1 VRDLIGV
8 LLPSKCLICGQPPQL
23 CCESCRPTPKPHR
36 LERPGL
42 IGYAGIDYSVELAAL
57 LNAYKDRGQLW
68 LEPEL
73 AAIAAGALRHA
84 AEFGTPDFY
93 CYLPSSLSNYRARGY
108 NPALRL
114 LRAARPDRTVP
125 VLRVLRW
132 QRSVLDQSKLGAD
145 ERLENLSGSL
155 SVSLPSQVRPAR
167 TVLFDDVLTTGATAR
182 AAVEALEAAGAQVS
196 AVCVLADV
204 RQRFPPSGN
213 RAYFSS

>member
-1 VRDLIGV
+1 V
-8 LLPSKCLICGQPPQL
+8 LLPSNCLICGQPPQP
-23 CCESCRPTPKPHR
+23 CCQRCRPHPKPHR

-42 IGYAGIDYSVELAAL
+42 VGFAGIDYSAELAAL

-73 AAIAAGALRHA
+73 AAIAEAALRQTDA
-84 AEFGTPDFY
+84 TVTPDFY

-114 LRAARPDRTVP
+114 LRAARPDRSVP
-125 VLRVLRW
+125 IMRALRW
-132 QRSVLDQSKLGAD
+132 QRSVRDQSKLTA
-145 ERLENLSGSL
+145 EQRSENLLGAL
-155 SVSLPSQVRPAR
+155 SVSLPSRIRSAR

-182 AAVEALEAAGAQVS
+182 AAIQALETAGVEVS

-213 RAYFSS
+213 RA